1 MEYIFIIEMS
11 INIMTVI
18 GKQMQK
24 TDKEGYFLKMV
35 NFQDIGITIKDKVK
49 EDSEYNKKDKF

>member
-11 INIMTVI
+11 TNIMTVI

-24 TDKEGYFLKMV
+24 TDKEDYFLKMV
-35 NFQDIGITIKDKVK
+35 NFQDIGITIKDRVK

>member
-1 MEYIFIIEMS
+1 MS

-35 NFQDIGITIKDKVK
+35 NFQGIGIMIKDKVK

>member
-1 MEYIFIIEMS
+1 MEYIFIIEML

-35 NFQDIGITIKDKVK
+35 NFQGIGIMIKDKVK

>member
-35 NFQDIGITIKDKVK
+35 NFQGIGIMIKDKVK